1 MDGSVCFDGSQ
12 FPAPRRSRGVVHRA
26 HFTAPEKR
34 QNAPL
39 GRDAE
44 PPEVPHES
52 GIGTDC
58 VITNWTELLTA
69 DGSVFPNQLG
79 MLQLSRRHK
88 QAIFIDFICVDPR
101 SSAAN
106 YCSGRLSCVETS
118 IRIQMLPRI
127 LQLSRAR
134 EQADL
139 FRAGVVILIMN
150 SF

>member
-34 QNAPL
+34 QNGPL

-69 DGSVFPNQLG
+69 DGSVFPNRLR
-79 MLQLSRRHK
+79 MLQLSRGRK
-88 QAIFIDFICVDPR
+88 QAICGQSLQWPVVPWKQAFR
-101 SSAAN
+101 SHPIPA
-106 YCSGRLSCVETS
+106 
-118 IRIQMLPRI
+118 
-127 LQLSRAR
+127 
-134 EQADL
+134 
-139 FRAGVVILIMN
+139 
-150 SF
+150 